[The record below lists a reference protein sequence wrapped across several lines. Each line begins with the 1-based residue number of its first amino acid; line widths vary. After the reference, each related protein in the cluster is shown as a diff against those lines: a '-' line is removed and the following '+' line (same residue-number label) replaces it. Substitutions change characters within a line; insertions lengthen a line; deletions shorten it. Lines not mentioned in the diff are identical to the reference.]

1 MSHALEL
8 AAAEAGIGLCHIGTV
23 AFDRVRGLFRL
34 DDGDVL
40 VHSLVGGCP
49 ADGDGV
55 GAPSGSAEDLLNR
68 ISELS
73 PEEVQRLLAAHQG
86 SDG

>member
-8 AAAEAGIGLCHIGTV
+8 AATEAGIGLCHIGTV
-23 AFDRVRGLFRL
+23 AFDQVKGLFRL
-34 DDGDVL
+34 DDTDVL
-40 VHSLVGGCP
+40 VHSLVGGYP
-49 ADGDGV
+49 AGGDGV
-55 GAPSGSAEDLLNR
+55 TAPSGSAEELLNR
-68 ISELS
+68 IAELS